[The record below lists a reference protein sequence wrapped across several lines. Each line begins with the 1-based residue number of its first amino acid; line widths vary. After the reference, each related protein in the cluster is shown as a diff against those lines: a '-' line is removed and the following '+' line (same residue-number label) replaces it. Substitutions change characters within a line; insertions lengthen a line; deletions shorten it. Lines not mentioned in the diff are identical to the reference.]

1 MKRVRGSQATIFDTE
16 LSETQFF
23 LVSTT
28 APNFRKF
35 IPKLKFIEHISKTA
49 WKVIFNHSFLLS
61 ITASCFMKSVLTR
74 KFYSRKVLKLKT
86 YFNLQY
92 GNENQGLVV

>member
-16 LSETQFF
+16 L
-23 LVSTT
+23 
-28 APNFRKF
+28 
-35 IPKLKFIEHISKTA
+35 
-49 WKVIFNHSFLLS
+49 
-61 ITASCFMKSVLTR
+61 SVLTR

-92 GNENQGLVV
+92 DNENQGLVV